1 MGTIVIDFDS
11 DEIRCPYL
19 STNLMNGIIYIREER
34 EGYLIFLS
42 EDIYLHGGCSCA
54 DPDYLNLPF
63 EIRII
68 LYGIIEFI
76 YRRRFFLAIRAIHA
90 EDFDNHHSR
99 LNLGNG
105 KRTFSCESQVIF
117 LFWALGNRKFY
128 DRQWPPLRWRFT
140 GSKDGKSE
148 HEDKSNDN
156 RNHGYFSH
164 RTYSSFLGFSSINV
178 PQNNNKRYQQ
188 KSYFV
193 VGFHL
198 ASHRWP

>member
-1 MGTIVIDFDS
+1 MGTILIDFDC
-11 DEIRCPYL
+11 DEIRCPYF

-90 EDFDNHHSR
+90 EDFDNHY
-99 LNLGNG
+99 LGFNLGNG
-105 KRTFSCESQVIF
+105 EGSFALDSQIIF
-117 LFWALGNRKFY
+117 CFRAFGNWKLY
-128 DRQWPPLRWRFT
+128 DRQRATFSRWFL
-140 GSKDGKSE
+140 GSINRVIKNREKSE
-148 HEDKSNDN
+148 TDN
-156 RNHGYFSH
+156 RY
-164 RTYSSFLGFSSINV
+164 Y
-178 PQNNNKRYQQ
+178 K
-188 KSYFV
+188 
-193 VGFHL
+193 
-198 ASHRWP
+198 